1 MSGIVSWLD
10 PAAGRTSVGVKK
22 IAVGVVGAL
31 AVTQC
36 LGGAPRRAVVGG
48 APVSADAIAIDE
60 ETVVGKHHFG
70 RGWPAD
76 NPDAST
82 NAVVEIPAG
91 TTGKFEV
98 DDGDGRLK
106 WKHDRDTGGLR
117 EVDYLPFPVN
127 YGMVPRTLAAD
138 GDALDIV
145 VLGRGIERGRVAKT
159 RVIGVLEM
167 EEDDGTRD
175 DKVVAVPVD
184 PKLENGFTRLHELD
198 ELDEYYPEL
207 RTIVWLWFSNYWGA
221 GVTHPLGWGD
231 AEQARQAVEDAKR
244 AFTMH
249 GVACRD
255 SRGVADSRLPAR
267 LPCYAHGH

>member
-1 MSGIVSWLD
+1 MTAGIVGTL
-10 PAAGRTSVGVKK
+10 
-22 IAVGVVGAL
+22 AL
-31 AVTQC
+31 TQC
-36 LGGAPRRAVVGG
+36 LGGAPHRAVVGG
-48 APVSADAIAIDE
+48 APVAADAIAIDD
-60 ETVVGKHHFG
+60 ETVAGKHHFG

-82 NAVVEIPAG
+82 NALVEIPAG

-106 WKHDRDTGGLR
+106 WKKDRDTGGRR

-145 VLGRGIERGRVAKT
+145 VLGRGIERARVVRT

-167 EEDDGTRD
+167 AEEDGTRD
-175 DKVVAVPVD
+175 DKVIGVPVEAA
-184 PKLENGFTRLHELD
+184 LENGFTRLHDVAELD
-198 ELDEYYPEL
+198 DYYPEL
-207 RTIVWLWFSNYWGA
+207 RTIVWTWFSNYWGA
-221 GVTHPLGWGD
+221 GVTHVIGWGD
-231 AEQARQAVEDAKR
+231 AAHARQAVEDAKR

-255 SRGVADSRLPAR
+255 SRGATDSRLPAR
-267 LPCYAHGH
+267 LPCYAREH